1 MLKYIFF
8 IYLFFISSLS
18 QGSPKVP
25 ANYDFAGIKLTISES
40 ARKQIQADVDALH
53 RNQTYFQRKVEKVD
67 LFFPIIER
75 VFKEENLP
83 DDFKYLT
90 IQESALV
97 SDAVSSSNA
106 VGFWQFKEASGLEV
120 GLRIDR
126 NIDERMHITA
136 SSHAAAKY
144 ITKNNFFFD
153 NWVYAL
159 LAYNTGPTGAEKYVE
174 SKFLGKKKMD
184 ITKRTHWYV
193 KKFLAY

>member
-1 MLKYIFF
+1 MLKYILSL
-8 IYLFFISSLS
+8 ILFYTALS
-18 QGSPKVP
+18 AQGSPKVP
-25 ANYDFAGIKLTISES
+25 SNYEFAGIKLTVSEG

-53 RNQTYFQRKVEKVD
+53 RSQTYLQRKVDKID
-67 LFFPIIER
+67 LYFPIIER
-75 VFKEENLP
+75 VFREENLP

-106 VGFWQFKEASGLEV
+106 VGFWQFKEASAIEV
-120 GLRIDR
+120 GLRVDKY
-126 NIDERMHITA
+126 IDERMHITA

-144 ITKNNFFFD
+144 IKKNNFFFD

-159 LAYNTGPTGAEKYVE
+159 LAYNTGPTGAEKHIDKKY
-174 SKFLGKKKMD
+174 LGKKKME

-193 KKFLAY
+193 KKFLA